1 MRAQQNKEA
10 YTGKT
15 MEKMLAAMAAAFLL
29 PIGIASA
36 AGPPEQKEGLWSFHR
51 QSIDNPGNQKTES
64 SSTICRS
71 RAYDAYTLSLVKNKK
86 LGCTTLKEDWQG
98 SIYSVESHCIVAG
111 TAVDSKGT
119 VTYAGDTS
127 AHSETRAT
135 YTPALGGVSE
145 TTMIMDQKYVGS
157 CPAGAQPG
165 DLTNAEGR
173 VTHLWKH

>member
-1 MRAQQNKEA
+1 VR
-10 YTGKT
+10 
-15 MEKMLAAMAAAFLL
+15 LARRNRKK
-29 PIGIASA
+29 ASA
-36 AGPPEQKEGLWSFHR
+36 PFTGSRSIIPETKKP
-51 QSIDNPGNQKTES
+51 NPHQRSAAVIPT
-64 SSTICRS
+64 THIRCR
-71 RAYDAYTLSLVKNKK
+71 LKNKK
-86 LGCTTLKEDWQG
+86 VGCTTLKEDWPG

-119 VTYAGDTS
+119 VTYTGDTS
-127 AHSETRAT
+127 AHSETRAM

-165 DLTNAEGR
+165 DLTNADGR